1 MKKLWVR
8 WVALVLLVIVLG
20 LVMIRLGQWQL
31 HRLSGRREAN
41 NIIRTNHSKPPVEWS
56 TLMGDHEVTSQQQW
70 RPVIIT
76 GTFDTA
82 HELQVRYRSNGD
94 DDGSEVV
101 TPVVTKGGR
110 HVLIDRGFLKR
121 SSHEGDT
128 QALPPAPSGTVMVTG
143 LVKGNEHGNPP
154 PPTPWEAR
162 FVSLTPTP
170 SVRRRGSHTS
180 ADTSQQRRW
189 HQHNV
194 IWFPTSFRNSTMA
207 PICPMPSSGSVSRLS
222 RSLGC
227 SSSFEAMSRTDA
239 NAKPKRLVQLS
250 GLSVAIGRIDT
261 LTCHQTMARGRRGIT
276 RDADAVFS
284 PTVADLP
291 HLSTARSR
299 KPISS

>member
-143 LVKGNEHGNPP
+143 LVKGNEHGK
-154 PPTPWEAR
+154 PTATDP
-162 FVSLTPTP
+162 VGGK
-170 SVRRRGSHTS
+170 VRLIR
-180 ADTSQQRRW
+180 
-189 HQHNV
+189 
-194 IWFPTSFRNSTMA
+194 
-207 PICPMPSSGSVSRLS
+207 
-222 RSLGC
+222 
-227 SSSFEAMSRTDA
+227 
-239 NAKPKRLVQLS
+239 
-250 GLSVAIGRIDT
+250 
-261 LTCHQTMARGRRGIT
+261 
-276 RDADAVFS
+276 AVE
-284 PTVADLP
+284 
-291 HLSTARSR
+291 
-299 KPISS
+299 K

>member
-1 MKKLWVR
+1 
-8 WVALVLLVIVLG
+8 
-20 LVMIRLGQWQL
+20 MIRLGQWQL

-56 TLMGDHEVTSQQQW
+56 TLMGDHEVTPQQQW
-70 RPVIIT
+70 RPVTIT

-82 HELQVRYRSNGD
+82 HELQVRYRSND
-94 DDGSEVV
+94 DDNGSEIV
-101 TPVVTKGGR
+101 TPIVTKDSR

-121 SSHEGDT
+121 SSHEGDAQT
-128 QALPPAPSGTVMVTG
+128 LPPAPNGVVTVTG
-143 LVKGNEHGNPP
+143 LVKP
-154 PPTPWEAR
+154 PPTPWRAR

-222 RSLGC
+222 RSLDC
-227 SSSFEAMSRTDA
+227 SS
-239 NAKPKRLVQLS
+239 
-250 GLSVAIGRIDT
+250 
-261 LTCHQTMARGRRGIT
+261 
-276 RDADAVFS
+276 
-284 PTVADLP
+284 
-291 HLSTARSR
+291 
-299 KPISS
+299 